1 MNQKD
6 NMTHKKYFECACGTE
21 LLRVSCWQDPIT
33 GEKEWCFERMTI
45 SSGTSFLQR
54 IKHIWQY
61 LWKGNQSHWDIILN
75 ESDVHELN
83 EFIRNNS

>member
-1 MNQKD
+1 MND
-6 NMTHKKYFECACGTE
+6 MNHKHFECTCGTE
-21 LLRVSCWQDPIT
+21 LLRVSYCQDST

-45 SSGTSFLQR
+45 SSGVSFLQR

-75 ESDVHELN
+75 ESDTRELS